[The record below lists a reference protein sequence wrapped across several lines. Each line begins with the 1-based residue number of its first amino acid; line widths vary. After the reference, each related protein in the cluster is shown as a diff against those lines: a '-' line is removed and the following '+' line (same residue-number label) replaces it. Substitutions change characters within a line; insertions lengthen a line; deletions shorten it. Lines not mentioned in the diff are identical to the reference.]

1 MEHTHD
7 LDKNY
12 YEQCNLTID
21 TRCNFNFACRNL
33 NRDDLNN
40 WALGELSGIYTKV
53 KNRYSTTI
61 PYLKLN
67 IIWDMNN

>member
-1 MEHTHD
+1 MEHANSDTH
-7 LDKNY
+7 
-12 YEQCNLTID
+12 EQCSLTIGV
-21 TRCNFNFACRNL
+21 RCNFSFSCDNL
-33 NRDDLNN
+33 NKDNLNA